1 MSVSSACLV
10 KTVIVCP
17 ILERVVSINSLVFS
31 VGAQKEVVFI
41 LHFNP
46 FKMSWST
53 FWKFLERLRLIP
65 VPDSR
70 WGNRISCGLWLLI
83 IIGFHSALLVLF
95 YKDFEIKEANA
106 SKLIAYILID
116 GMFPIQNVSGIL
128 LIAYIVEKQRHLV
141 ATTFNIGPMHPWFF
155 ILMTAVQIAASILN
169 ILSTTLLQMKPA
181 EIIFVTSVMLL
192 NVIVMLTLVFVLSVL
207 ARSLSTMVKND
218 DKLETLNDFEE
229 TCEKIIDTYCGF
241 KQNVQPILF
250 MILISDV
257 ILVTVNSYLV
267 IASGIFQN
275 VAYLAS
281 FMLQLSY
288 VTIVLDDCY
297 TEFKSTIPRLRYNN
311 KITTFFISCTFYLF
325 CLFCSE
331 NFY

>member
-1 MSVSSACLV
+1 M
-10 KTVIVCP
+10 
-17 ILERVVSINSLVFS
+17 
-31 VGAQKEVVFI
+31 
-41 LHFNP
+41 
-46 FKMSWST
+46 
-53 FWKFLERLRLIP
+53 
-65 VPDSR
+65 
-70 WGNRISCGLWLLI
+70 
-83 IIGFHSALLVLF
+83 
-95 YKDFEIKEANA
+95 
-106 SKLIAYILID
+106 
-116 GMFPIQNVSGIL
+116 
-128 LIAYIVEKQRHLV
+128 
-141 ATTFNIGPMHPWFF
+141 
-155 ILMTAVQIAASILN
+155 LMTAVQIAASILN
-169 ILSTTLLQMKPA
+169 ILSTTLLQKKPA

-207 ARSLSTMVKND
+207 ASSLSTMVKND
-218 DKLETLNDFEE
+218 DKLETLNNFEE
-229 TCEKIIDTYCGF
+229 TFKKIIDTYCGF